1 MPIDVGAVIARGA
14 QRLVLDFGKIN
25 SDTRFA
31 VVTQLPR
38 QSQAA
43 CEQVPVIARG
53 AQRLVLDFGKI
64 NSDTRFAVVRQSPAA
79 GERPVKL
86 LMQSN

>member
-1 MPIDVGAVIARGA
+1 MIARGA

-25 SDTRFA
+25 SDRRSA

-38 QSQAA
+38 QSQGGVRASA
-43 CEQVPVIARG
+43 VIARG